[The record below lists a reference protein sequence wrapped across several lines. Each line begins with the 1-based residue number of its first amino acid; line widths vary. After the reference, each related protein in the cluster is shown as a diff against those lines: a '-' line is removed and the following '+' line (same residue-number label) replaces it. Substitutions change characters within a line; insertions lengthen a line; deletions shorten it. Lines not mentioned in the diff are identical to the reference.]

1 MIGSLPPAGF
11 ITPTF
16 GNRIANDS
24 RADAET
30 APESVRGD
38 RVGQA
43 RPAEQLS
50 DEELAQVRALQQR
63 DREVRAH
70 EMAHVAVG
78 GELVL
83 RGAQF
88 DHETGPDGVR
98 YAVGGD
104 VLIDTSPG
112 RTPEETIEKAERIR
126 ATALAPA
133 DPSPQDLAVA
143 SMAIQMA
150 LQAQIELA
158 VQQREEAAQEQRDE
172 SDDPGASPFA
182 GERMREAYAA
192 ISSIAGEV
200 SRGSIDAFA

>member
-16 GNRIANDS
+16 GNRITNDS
-24 RADAET
+24 RAGGET
-30 APESVRGD
+30 ETDNIRLE

-43 RPAEQLS
+43 QPAGQLS

-88 DHETGPDGVR
+88 EYETGPDGIR

-133 DPSPQDLAVA
+133 DPSPQDRAVA
-143 SMAIQMA
+143 AMAIQMA
-150 LQAQIELA
+150 LQAQVELA
-158 VQQREEAAQEQRDE
+158 VQQREEAAEAQRTDE
-172 SDDPGASPFA
+172 DAGTSRLT
-182 GERMREAYAA
+182 GERMRDAYAA
-192 ISSIAGEV
+192 ITAMGTNGSG
-200 SRGSIDAFA
+200 GSIDAFA